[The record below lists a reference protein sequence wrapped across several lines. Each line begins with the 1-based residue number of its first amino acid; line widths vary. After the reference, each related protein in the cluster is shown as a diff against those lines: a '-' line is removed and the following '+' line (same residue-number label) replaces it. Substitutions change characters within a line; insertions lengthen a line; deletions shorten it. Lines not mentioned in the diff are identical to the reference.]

1 MKHHNITFA
10 QKNIAFEYALKQQ
23 GIMKQQ
29 GLYGIYKIISNHIT
43 TGSNIIYR

>member
-1 MKHHNITFA
+1 MKHRNITFA

-29 GLYGIYKIISNHIT
+29 GLYGILYPVRLAT
-43 TGSNIIYR
+43 AMV